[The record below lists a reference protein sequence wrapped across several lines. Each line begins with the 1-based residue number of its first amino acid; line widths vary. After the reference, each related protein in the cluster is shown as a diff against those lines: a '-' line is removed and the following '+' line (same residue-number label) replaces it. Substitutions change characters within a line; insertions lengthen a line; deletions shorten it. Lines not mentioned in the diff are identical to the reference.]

1 MSPRA
6 ARFTVLLLVGAL
18 VTGCSSG
25 ASRTGSKGY
34 VAGDGDV
41 VLFQPDS
48 RQPAP
53 TLSGPLVGGGS
64 TDTSS
69 YAGTVLVVN
78 VWAAWCGPCRAEAAG
93 LEAAS
98 KALAGRGVRFLG
110 ISIRT
115 PEAAAVAF
123 QRGHHVSYPSIS
135 DTDGRQL
142 LKFYGLVADPQAL
155 PSTIVIDRHG
165 RVAASIRG
173 PIGKTSL
180 VDLVASLRTS

>member
-1 MSPRA
+1 MSRHA
-6 ARFTVLLLVGAL
+6 AHFAVLLLVGAL
-18 VTGCSSG
+18 ATGCSAG
-25 ASRTGSKGY
+25 VSRTGSKGY

-41 VLFQPDS
+41 VLFQPDG

-53 TLSGPLVGGGS
+53 ALSGRLVGGG
-64 TDTSS
+64 TVDTSS

-98 KALAGRGVRFLG
+98 KALARRGVRFLG
-110 ISIRT
+110 LSIRT

-123 QRGHHVSYPSIS
+123 QRSHHVSYPSIF
-135 DTDGRQL
+135 DANGQQL

-155 PSTIVIDRHG
+155 PSTIVIDRRG

-173 PIGKTSL
+173 QIGRTSL
-180 VDLVASLRTS
+180 VDLVTSVGKS